1 MGITLPTVCQLKRVP
16 VQYFYLL
23 WIDIHSRNLPKI
35 RRRMRSIC
43 TGIQEKTFL
52 CEYWIIS
59 HLQNRVAHLPSPC
72 VHDFLHR
79 FITCLWMMGEGCS
92 ETANSVQRVKKKKKK
107 VSLILRETRAESGR
121 GKSRFSTK
129 STPLNPFMVPV
140 IERKNELETWAR
152 TEEMRSIW
160 AGDWPVAWT
169 RNTGEPLRPLACSK
183 VSPFFSEEITEQDR
197 RDIKKIFK
205 ARSLFAVC
213 PVLRGKGGASINH
226 QQLH

>member
-92 ETANSVQRVKKKKKK
+92 ETANSVQRVKKKKK
-107 VSLILRETRAESGR
+107 SISDIERN
-121 GKSRFSTK
+121 KSRKWQRKEQVQYKKYSVK
-129 STPLNPFMVPV
+129 SFYGACHWKK
-140 IERKNELETWAR
+140 E
-152 TEEMRSIW
+152 W
-160 AGDWPVAWT
+160 AGNLST
-169 RNTGEPLRPLACSK
+169 
-183 VSPFFSEEITEQDR
+183 DR
-197 RDIKKIFK
+197 GNEKYMGRRLTSSMDKKYWGTFE
-205 ARSLFAVC
+205 APCML
-213 PVLRGKGGASINH
+213 
-226 QQLH
+226 